1 MVQEVE
7 ILFFFSAGEA
17 SGLTGK
23 QKRLVEMLEEIKA
36 MRETKR

>member
-7 ILFFFSAGEA
+7 ILFFSAGEE
-17 SGLTGK
+17 SGLTGR
-23 QKRLVEMLEEIKA
+23 QKRLVEMLEELKT

>member
-7 ILFFFSAGEA
+7 FLFFSAGEGSA
-17 SGLTGK
+17 LTGR
-23 QKRLVEMLEEIKA
+23 QKRLVEMLEELKA